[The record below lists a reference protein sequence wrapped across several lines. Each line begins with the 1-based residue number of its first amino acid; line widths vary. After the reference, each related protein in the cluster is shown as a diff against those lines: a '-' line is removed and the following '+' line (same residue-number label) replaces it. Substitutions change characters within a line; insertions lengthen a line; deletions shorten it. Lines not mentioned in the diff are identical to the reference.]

1 MRAGGHCDI
10 FGWPAAVEHPKAFF
24 AELAAA
30 TRTLEGL
37 RQGLNCDNILS
48 QARATQG
55 VIGADLGESDV
66 ANLAPQF
73 QQFARTG
80 EIGSVSTPIR
90 TPLGLHL
97 VAVMDLGLR
106 QLTSQVE
113 QHRRFQITAAGIH
126 SRTAG
131 QAMRMDSHANQASC
145 RSRLLPVAATS
156 IQATWRGL
164 GDCHHRVLH
173 RATQSKRSGIVR
185 IKLAALTA
193 SRSWRYCLRP
203 PLS

>member
-1 MRAGGHCDI
+1 MYDLRGS
-10 FGWPAAVEHPKAFF
+10 VEKAD
-24 AELAAA
+24 LAAA

-90 TPLGLHL
+90 TPPRPPRAPVPAVRPHRRDRLGLH
-97 VAVMDLGLR
+97 ADPPPAGPAPGRRLR
-106 QLTSQVE
+106 SP
-113 QHRRFQITAAGIH
+113 G
-126 SRTAG
+126 
-131 QAMRMDSHANQASC
+131 
-145 RSRLLPVAATS
+145 
-156 IQATWRGL
+156 RGPR
-164 GDCHHRVLH
+164 GSEPSTGRGSSAFPEPG
-173 RATQSKRSGIVR
+173 RAR
-185 IKLAALTA
+185 A
-193 SRSWRYCLRP
+193 
-203 PLS
+203 PLSARPA